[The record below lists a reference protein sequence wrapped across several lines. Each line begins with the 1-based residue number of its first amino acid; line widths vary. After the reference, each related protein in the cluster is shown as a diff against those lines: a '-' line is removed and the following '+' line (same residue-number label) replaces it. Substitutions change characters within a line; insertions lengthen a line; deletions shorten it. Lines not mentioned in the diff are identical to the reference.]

1 MSDTRDWESEYRGGR
16 LGFMDA
22 PAEQLRHAVMG
33 SLIASYA
40 PGEVIDLG
48 AGPGYLLRFLSP
60 ATTTRYIAVD
70 ASATALAG
78 LPESAIPVETFAG
91 TIEEFRAPPRDL
103 GAIVSAE
110 AVYFLTDAGA
120 ELARLVAQA
129 RSCRAVII
137 TLVVGSDKKPNWQRS
152 SDKALASLART
163 GWPLIERV
171 RVASEATG
179 KAWDVVL
186 YQPGR

>member
-1 MSDTRDWESEYRGGR
+1 LSDTRDWEAEYKAGR

-48 AGPGYLLRFLSP
+48 SGPGYLLRFLSP
-60 ATTTRYIAVD
+60 ETTTRYIAVD
-70 ASATALAG
+70 ASATALAAI
-78 LPESAIPVETFAG
+78 PKSSIPVESFAG
-91 TIEEFRAPPRDL
+91 AIEAYRAPRRDL

-110 AVYFLTDAGA
+110 AIYFLADPGA
-120 ELARLVAQA
+120 ELKRLAEEA

-152 SDKALASLART
+152 RGKALASLART
-163 GWPLIERV
+163 GWTIIDTV
-171 RVASEATG
+171 RVASQATG
-179 KAWDVVL
+179 KAWDVVI
-186 YQPGR
+186 YKP